1 MLRASCSMVSSL
13 ARAACACCCMLLC
26 YVLHVSCRVR
36 RCIGAPPCTSHRQ
49 HSYRVHRCSA
59 SGVPLCAARSH
70 TPWRMVSSL
79 PTTRSRQNTAMLHAY
94 YMQRYYIHTQC
105 AICNTQHTK
114 CDIYPNRI
122 CGYRSGTAPTA
133 SWLLHVVLRD
143 ERCMLPVARCMR
155 YIACLMLLVA
165 CCI

>member
-1 MLRASCSMVSSL
+1 MQRLRRTSMCGPL
-13 ARAACACCCMLLC
+13 AYA
-26 YVLHVSCRVR
+26 VR
-36 RCIGAPPCTSHRQ
+36 LTLYRQREAGRIQRC
-49 HSYRVHRCSA
+49 
-59 SGVPLCAARSH
+59 
-70 TPWRMVSSL
+70 
-79 PTTRSRQNTAMLHAY
+79 

-114 CDIYPNRI
+114 CDMYKHRI

-165 CCI
+165 CCIWHMVDTLRCTAVCCSQLACCKMYVAQSSACCTFRVRSAPHACCTEGV